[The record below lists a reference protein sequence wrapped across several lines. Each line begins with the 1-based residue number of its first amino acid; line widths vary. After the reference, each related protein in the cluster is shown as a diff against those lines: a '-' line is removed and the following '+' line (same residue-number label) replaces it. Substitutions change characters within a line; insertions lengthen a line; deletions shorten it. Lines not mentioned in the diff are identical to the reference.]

1 MDSHGKPSMTSFL
14 IKFLFR
20 INRGINISFVCL
32 GSRIVQEQLVV
43 VNSDF
48 TAVDS
53 LCFWFYSKKCGC
65 GVRTV

>member
-1 MDSHGKPSMTSFL
+1 MDSHGKPSMRSFL

-53 LCFWFYSKKCGC
+53 LCFWFYS
-65 GVRTV
+65 RTGDPV

>member
-32 GSRIVQEQLVV
+32 GSRIVQEQFVV

-53 LCFWFYSKKCGC
+53 FVFGFAQRN
-65 GVRTV
+65 VDVE